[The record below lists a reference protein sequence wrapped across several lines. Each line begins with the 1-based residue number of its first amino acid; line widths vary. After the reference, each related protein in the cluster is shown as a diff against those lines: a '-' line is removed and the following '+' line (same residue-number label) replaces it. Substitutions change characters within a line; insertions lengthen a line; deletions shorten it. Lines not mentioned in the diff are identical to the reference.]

1 MRAIPVLVAA
11 VITMAVAQLLDLA
24 SFGLMM
30 REVGPRAEANPL
42 VAALYATWGLRA
54 VVIAKIALLALVT
67 AIVAVLATAPSARL
81 RASIVAAVLVV
92 AIVAGVVGGATNTL
106 AMGALG

>member
-1 MRAIPVLVAA
+1 MRIIPLLVAA
-11 VITMAVAQLLDLA
+11 VVTMAVAQLLDLA

-30 REVGPRAEANPL
+30 RQVGVRAEANPL

-54 VVIAKIALLALVT
+54 VVIAKVAVLALVT

-92 AIVAGVVGGATNTL
+92 AIAAGVVGGASNTV
-106 AMGALG
+106 AMGLLG